1 MAKVVRCSVVRC
13 PAQQTHVPVKFRRIQ
28 RAKFRPPMSAA
39 TSFGTEEDA
48 ELNAKVKR
56 VTLKAQDLTPESFK
70 DFGQV
75 TAPPY
80 LDITHQD
87 STRT

>member
-1 MAKVVRCSVVRC
+1 
-13 PAQQTHVPVKFRRIQ
+13 
-28 RAKFRPPMSAA
+28 MSAA
-39 TSFGTEEDA
+39 TSFGTEEEDA

-75 TAPPY
+75 PAPFVAS
-80 LDITHQD
+80 TGD
-87 STRT
+87 SRSPFFLFLF